1 MKKIDINTTFTE
13 YENIAE
19 LPENIQQLYA
29 AAEEAREKAY
39 APYSHFKVGAAVLLA
54 NGEVITGNNQEN
66 GAFPSGLCAERVAL
80 FAAGAAH
87 PAVEAEAL
95 FITARA
101 VDRDLDEPVAPCGA
115 CRQVM
120 AETERN
126 QSTKMTVYFMG
137 TTGPILAA
145 EGVESLLPYVFRFRE
160 WE

>member
-1 MKKIDINTTFTE
+1 MKKIDITTTFTE
-13 YENIAE
+13 YENVTE
-19 LPENIQQLYA
+19 LSENIQELLA

-54 NGEVITGNNQEN
+54 NGEIVTGNNQEN
-66 GAFPSGLCAERVAL
+66 GAFPSGLCAERLAL

-101 VDRDLDEPVAPCGA
+101 VDHDLEEPVAPCGA

-126 QSTKMTVYFMG
+126 QRAKLRVYFMG
-137 TTGPILAA
+137 TTGCILAA
-145 EGVESLLPYVFRFRE
+145 DSVEALLPYAFRFRD